1 MSKTHRYLMLVVAV
15 LGLIAFS
22 AGIAV
27 AAGSG
32 GETTTP
38 AAVSDEAPADDN
50 EASETEDDGNE
61 GQDEGDASLTGAS
74 ADKAAEAALATT
86 GGGTVLAVESDD
98 GGAGYEVEIRK
109 SDGSEVDVELDE
121 SFATTQRSEDD

>member
-1 MSKTHRYLMLVVAV
+1 MSKMTRYLMLVVAV

-27 AAGSG
+27 AAGG
-32 GETTTP
+32 GGATTTP
-38 AAVSDEAPADDN
+38 ASVSDEGEADDT
-50 EASETEDDGNE
+50 EAAEPNDDGKE
-61 GQDEGDASLTGAS
+61 GQDEGDAAVTGVS

-86 GGGTVLAVESDD
+86 GGGTVVAIESDD

-109 SDGSEVDVELDE
+109 SDGSETEVELDE
-121 SFATTQRSEDD
+121 TFGVTQRSEDD

>member
-32 GETTTP
+32 GETTP

>member
-32 GETTTP
+32 GETTP

-50 EASETEDDGNE
+50 EASETEDEGNE

-74 ADKAAEAALATT
+74 ADKAADAALATT

>member
-1 MSKTHRYLMLVVAV
+1 MSKTNRYVVLVAV
-15 LGLIAFS
+15 ALGLVALS

-27 AAGSG
+27 AAGG
-32 GETTTP
+32 GDETTTP
-38 AAVSDEAPADDN
+38 AAVSDEGPAP
-50 EASETEDDGNE
+50 DDGATEPNDDTKE
-61 GQDEGDASLTGAS
+61 GQDGDASLTGAS

-109 SDGSEVDVELDE
+109 SDGSEAEVELDE
-121 SFATTQRSEDD
+121 SFAVTQRLEDD